1 MYMYLHDST
10 TEKSVEELK
19 VEKAFQRVQ
28 QKDKK
33 WNLGEVKG
41 SVLEAYLEIVG
52 VPEENT
58 RESQQNDSRKFL
70 RIARCKFPDW
80 KGPLNVQHP
89 GWR

>member
-33 WNLGEVKG
+33 WKILTQNISYRFQIRSSSKETVKA
-41 SVLEAYLEIVG
+41 L
-52 VPEENT
+52 
-58 RESQQNDSRKFL
+58 F
-70 RIARCKFPDW
+70 
-80 KGPLNVQHP
+80 
-89 GWR
+89 

>member
-10 TEKSVEELK
+10 TENSLEELK
-19 VEKAFQRVQ
+19 VEKASHRVE

-52 VPEENT
+52 VPERGHKRVNKMIQENFS
-58 RESQQNDSRKFL
+58 ELQDVNF
-70 RIARCKFPDW
+70 
-80 KGPLNVQHP
+80 
-89 GWR
+89 

>member
-52 VPEENT
+52 VPERGHKRVNKMIQENFS
-58 RESQQNDSRKFL
+58 ELQDVNF
-70 RIARCKFPDW
+70 
-80 KGPLNVQHP
+80 
-89 GWR
+89 